1 MFHRRLHRVS
11 RLLRLLTPHHRLQ
24 NASVTRSSQ
33 GRQTTSTPIN
43 FPQVTNKH
51 CIGNQ
56 LLDGTCFRGVWYSS
70 SKEGPTDHD
79 YANSSTCINVELRL
93 IQQRLLHQRQ
103 LLHSPYLRLI
113 FQHNITPAAA
123 SVSSVAAMSSSTIK
137 ATHTYICSY
146 SSTGDICSSNN
157 CGYYDKSTT
166 IGRAA
171 SSGDIMS
178 SVCPTHTSFTLCI
191 NLRDISTRTPTSF
204 YVSTIE
210 PTPSTL
216 STGVRGGLAITNSDI
231 RSDSSSCIDRLS
243 LQLEA
248 ANTRSKS
255 MYGYMAVDTRRQQ
268 STGSIFYTAGGSF
281 WGEAPSIYPR
291 NRGLTLRYSHAI
303 VARRPS
309 RNTGRFAPSHRRKL
323 KLQQGRYPSA
333 NKPKFA
339 FSSLDHLTR
348 AECTV
353 VY

>member
-1 MFHRRLHRVS
+1 MQQQQRGANWS
-11 RLLRLLTPHHRLQ
+11 RLRQQQYPHQLG
-24 NASVTRSSQ
+24 A
-33 GRQTTSTPIN
+33 TTSTAEATTSATI
-43 FPQVTNKH
+43 TTKH
-51 CIGNQ
+51 LPAATRSAQHHRSSDCISFIGYSCANIGYQGNTYLQ
-56 LLDGTCFRGVWYSS
+56 LLVQQ
-70 SKEGPTDHD
+70 H
-79 YANSSTCINVELRL
+79 LRHL
-93 IQQRLLHQRQ
+93 QHRQ
-103 LLHSPYLRLI
+103 LQLLLI
-113 FQHNITPAAA
+113 RQQH
-123 SVSSVAAMSSSTIK
+123 
-137 ATHTYICSY
+137 
-146 SSTGDICSSNN
+146 
-157 CGYYDKSTT
+157 TT
-166 IGRAA
+166 IWRAA
-171 SSGDIMS
+171 SSGNIK
-178 SVCPTHTSFTLCI
+178 SVYPTHTGWTLCI

-231 RSDSSSCIDRLS
+231 RSDTSSCIDRLS